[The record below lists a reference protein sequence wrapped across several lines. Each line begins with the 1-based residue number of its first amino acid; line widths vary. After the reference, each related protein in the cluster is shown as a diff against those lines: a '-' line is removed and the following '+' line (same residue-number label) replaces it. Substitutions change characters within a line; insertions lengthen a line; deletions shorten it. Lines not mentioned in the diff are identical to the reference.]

1 MVVLDEAAVLRRAK
15 AVAAKDGFTWQL
27 DYDAPGTRL
36 RGQHFLSED
45 RRREYLAQA
54 RDEFRKAASDAQG
67 PQR

>member
-1 MVVLDEAAVLRRAK
+1 MMVLDEAAVLRRAK
-15 AVAAKDGFTWQL
+15 SVAAKDGFTWQL
-27 DYDAPGTRL
+27 DYDAPGIRL

-54 RDEFRKAASDAQG
+54 RDEFCKAAGDAQG